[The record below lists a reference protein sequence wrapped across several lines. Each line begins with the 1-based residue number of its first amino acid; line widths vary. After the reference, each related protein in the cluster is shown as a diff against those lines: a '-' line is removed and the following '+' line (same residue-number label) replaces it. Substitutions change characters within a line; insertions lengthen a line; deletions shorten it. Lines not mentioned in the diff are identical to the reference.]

1 MPSDKDK
8 GNAISINGSDA
19 KKHKKKGKGFG
30 WVLGVIILI
39 ILSLLLVLPVT
50 AFGGGSSSVVFGS
63 YNGEKIELAYGNYF
77 FNQVNSLMASNP
89 QNMLGAYLQAF
100 NLTVYK
106 TALDQLAEQVGYM
119 PTDKAVDDVIINGG
133 GFVNEDGQYDSSL
146 YAALS
151 DVEKAAVRQ
160 NITDTLPAQ
169 TVLNDIATVKV
180 SDAEREYSLAI
191 NDTVRDFEYITV
203 DYRSYPDADAV
214 AYAEANPSLFETV
227 GLSMVTAATEDEA
240 KQILADINAGTR
252 TFEDVA
258 ASSIDPAASAGGAVG
273 DVFFYQAGNYL
284 SNEADSE
291 AVFAAEQGTL
301 AGPFQTWY
309 GWSVF
314 RIDSASHAA
323 DLENPEILQRV
334 KSYISA
340 NDSETMNT
348 YVQSKAEEVYQA
360 ASSDFAG
367 AAEAN
372 GLEVY
377 TVGPASPNPAMSQFV
392 IGLEM
397 SDANGGL
404 RAATAGDR
412 DYYSLLYSAEE
423 GSVLEPH
430 AAGTNTYVIARPVA
444 STADNGILTSYL
456 DSFYTS
462 FMPQLVSNDLQNA
475 VLGSDLFVNNFFEVY
490 FSNTGN

>member
-106 TALDQLAEQVGYM
+106 TALDQLADQVGYM
-119 PTDKAVDDVIINGG
+119 PTDKAVDDVIVNGG

-180 SDAEREYSLAI
+180 SDGKG
-191 NDTVRDFEYITV
+191 T
-203 DYRSYPDADAV
+203 YRGR
-214 AYAEANPSLFETV
+214 
-227 GLSMVTAATEDEA
+227 GLSTDVIEA
-240 KQILADINAGTR
+240 
-252 TFEDVA
+252 
-258 ASSIDPAASAGGAVG
+258 
-273 DVFFYQAGNYL
+273 
-284 SNEADSE
+284 
-291 AVFAAEQGTL
+291 
-301 AGPFQTWY
+301 
-309 GWSVF
+309 
-314 RIDSASHAA
+314 
-323 DLENPEILQRV
+323 
-334 KSYISA
+334 
-340 NDSETMNT
+340 
-348 YVQSKAEEVYQA
+348 
-360 ASSDFAG
+360 
-367 AAEAN
+367 
-372 GLEVY
+372 
-377 TVGPASPNPAMSQFV
+377 
-392 IGLEM
+392 
-397 SDANGGL
+397 
-404 RAATAGDR
+404 
-412 DYYSLLYSAEE
+412 SLLALLQAVNRMLYEKHGEAEDDEFGLDE
-423 GSVLEPH
+423 G
-430 AAGTNTYVIARPVA
+430 
-444 STADNGILTSYL
+444 D
-456 DSFYTS
+456 
-462 FMPQLVSNDLQNA
+462 MLVGHTDK
-475 VLGSDLFVNNFFEVY
+475 EE
-490 FSNTGN
+490 